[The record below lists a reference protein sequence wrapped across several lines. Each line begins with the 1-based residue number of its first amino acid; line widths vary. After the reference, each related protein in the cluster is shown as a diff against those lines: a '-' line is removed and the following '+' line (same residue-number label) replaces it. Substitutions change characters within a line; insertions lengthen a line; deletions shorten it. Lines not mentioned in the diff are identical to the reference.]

1 MAMRS
6 TWTGAIQMGVMTFPV
21 KAYAATEDKDIDRHN
36 LHKECKSRVSQIR
49 VCQVCLPG
57 LLGPQKCD
65 PDTGKWSPFGPLLN
79 EEMAIAYDKAQES
92 KNPLEAA
99 ISLDVLDQLHAR
111 GLTVVMPMSDD
122 TMVKGYELV
131 KDQYIVV
138 SDTELETIKLK
149 TAKAVEIVEFVKS
162 ADFDPR
168 MPEKHYFVAPDKK
181 AGGVKPFSIMLQA
194 MIDTGLYAVGRVMMR
209 STTGKE
215 TLVLLRPFG
224 DVLLMHT
231 LVWPDELRDASELRY
246 ERIPI
251 GDRERNLGKQ
261 LVEAML
267 GDGDFTKHHDR
278 YHKGLVELLLTKSE
292 GREIEV
298 PEAEDEVPAPTSE
311 LDALMRSIELVKSKG
326 SGTVVEQ
333 AEAVM
338 AGVAVAE
345 APAPAPAPKKAR
357 KNGGKKA

>member
-6 TWTGAIQMGVMTFPV
+6 TWTGAMQMGVMTFPV
-21 KAYAATEDKDIDRHN
+21 KAYAATDDKDIERHN
-36 LHKECKSRVSQIR
+36 LHKECKNRVNQIR

-57 LLGPQKCD
+57 MLGALDKEGKPLGPLAPALQVGQK
-65 PDTGKWSPFGPLLN
+65 
-79 EEMAIAYDKAQES
+79 AIPQEW
-92 KNPLEAA
+92 LEA
-99 ISLDVLDQLHAR
+99 LGKR
-111 GLTVVMPMSDD
+111 GLAIVMPMTDD
-122 TMVKGYELV
+122 TMVKGYELI
-131 KDQYIVV
+131 KDQPIIIT
-138 SDTELETIKLK
+138 DAELDTIKLK

-162 ADFDPR
+162 VDFDPR

-181 AGGVKPFSIMLQA
+181 GGGVKPFSIMLQA

-246 ERIPI
+246 ERIPVS
-251 GDRERNLGKQ
+251 DRERNLGKQ

-292 GREIEV
+292 GREIKA
-298 PEAEDEVPAPTSE
+298 PEAEDEAPAPADAV
-311 LDALMRSIELVKSKG
+311 DALMRSIELARSKG
-326 SGTVVEQ
+326 SGSVVEQ

-345 APAPAPAPKKAR
+345 APLKPIPKAEPAPKKAR